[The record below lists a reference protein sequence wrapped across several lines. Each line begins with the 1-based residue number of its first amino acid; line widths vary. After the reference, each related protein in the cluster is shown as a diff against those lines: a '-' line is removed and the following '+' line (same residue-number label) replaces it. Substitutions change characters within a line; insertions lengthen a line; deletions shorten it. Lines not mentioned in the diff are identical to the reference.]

1 MLPETGTTVNN
12 CNAKRLEKARRLL
25 EAGLVQ
31 YDDGC
36 YIVGSE
42 SLPGW
47 GHIVTPRN
55 GTHPAAC
62 TCRDYLHRQAAKGE
76 RCAHLWAAYL
86 AEVQLRETRARLRA
100 ELATPAPTEQPKP
113 PKRYRRDVVV
123 IIRRP
128 RVVEDQRA
136 LGRRLARYEGEQSG
150 LRRDVLCGT
159 VADWPGADD
168 HPAHP

>member
-1 MLPETGTTVNN
+1 MLPDPAARVNN
-12 CNAKRLEKARRLL
+12 CNSSRLEKARRLL
-25 EAGLVQ
+25 AAGLVQ

-62 TCRDYLHRQAAKGE
+62 TCKDYLHRVGPRGE

-113 PKRYRRDVVV
+113 PKRYRRDVTV

-128 RVVEDQRA
+128 RVSEDQRA
-136 LGRRLARYEGEQSG
+136 LGQRLARYEGEQAQG
-150 LRRDVLCGT
+150 RREALCGT
-159 VADWPGADD
+159 LAP
-168 HPAHP
+168 

>member
-1 MLPETGTTVNN
+1 MSISPNVTYVKGG
-12 CNAKRLEKARRLL
+12 CSSKRLEKARRLL
-25 EAGLVQ
+25 AAGLVQ

-55 GTHPAAC
+55 GSHPAAC
-62 TCRDYLHRQAAKGE
+62 TCKDYLHRQAAKGQ

-100 ELATPAPTEQPKP
+100 ELATPAPTEHPKP

-128 RVVEDQRA
+128 RVVEDQRV
-136 LGRRLARYEGEQSG
+136 LGRHLARYEGEQSS
-150 LRRDVLCGT
+150 LRREVLCGSL
-159 VADWPGADD
+159 ADWTT
-168 HPAHP
+168 HP

>member
-1 MLPETGTTVNN
+1 MSVTDPRPVVNN
-12 CNAKRLEKARRLL
+12 CNDKRLEKARRLL
-25 EAGLVQ
+25 AAGLVQ
-31 YDDGC
+31 HDDGC

-55 GTHPAAC
+55 GSHPAAC
-62 TCRDYLHRQAAKGE
+62 TCRDYLHRQAAKGA

-86 AEVQLRETRARLRA
+86 AEVQIRETRARLRA
-100 ELATPAPTEQPKP
+100 ELATPAEQPK

-136 LGRRLARYEGEQSG
+136 LEQHLARYEGEQSG
-150 LRRDVLCGT
+150 LRRDALCGT
-159 VADWPGADD
+159 LADWD
-168 HPAHP
+168 AHP